1 MCVLRHNTME
11 ALSVYDLG
19 LLEYQ
24 KAFELQEELLH
35 QRVGGKRTDI
45 LLLVEHP
52 PTLTMGR
59 RDDQKNLHIS
69 ETGLKEMGVS
79 LFHTDRG
86 GSITWHGPGQLV
98 AYPIVDLRSRGMDIH
113 KYIQDLEEVI
123 IRTLNDFTIK
133 SGRDDK
139 HIGVWVGQ
147 DKIAAIGVRIK
158 KWVTKHG
165 LAINVNSDLAH
176 FSLINPCGITDR
188 GVTAMADIL
197 GREVPMES
205 VRKAL
210 IDRFVEVFQAS
221 LVLEPEPLK

>member
-1 MCVLRHNTME
+1 ME

-19 LLEYQ
+19 LLEYR

-45 LLLVEHP
+45 LLLLEHP

-59 RDDQKNLHIS
+59 RDDQKNLHVS
-69 ETGLKEMGVS
+69 ENALKEMGVS
-79 LFHTDRG
+79 LFPTDRG

-123 IRTLNDFTIK
+123 IRTLKDFTIK

-139 HIGVWVGQ
+139 HVGVWVGR

-188 GVTAMADIL
+188 GVTTMADIL